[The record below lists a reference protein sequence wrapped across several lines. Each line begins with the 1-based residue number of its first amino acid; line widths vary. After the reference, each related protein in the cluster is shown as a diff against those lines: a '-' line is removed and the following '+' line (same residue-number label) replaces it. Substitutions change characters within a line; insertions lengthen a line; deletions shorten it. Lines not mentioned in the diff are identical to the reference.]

1 MAAANAQVPDS
12 DDEELG
18 VPLGQQPAASSTS
31 VPLGTNPFPLS
42 SSAGSP
48 TNGNPS
54 RAILEQ
60 LAATTL
66 LLSNIVLNQNQ
77 NQQPHPPVVPSA
89 SSGFSHAN
97 RVLSKPDPFG
107 STSHE
112 VDLSSFQDWVQTF
125 INWITFADGEYQV
138 VEKNLDTAIDI
149 SKEDAEVRQRGT
161 KLYAVL
167 SSMLRNKV
175 RTILKQVEG
184 RNGFEVWRQL
194 HNIYAPKTRAR
205 SLAILNA
212 LTGAPAF
219 TKDKTLQEQM
229 FALERIS
236 NEYTRLSG
244 RSVGDDVLLGTLL
257 RCLPAH
263 IRSHIQ
269 LVMSEAS
276 TYTQVRQYILA
287 YETTTTTWSPQKV
300 HQALGVV
307 AAPQVPND
315 NGLAPMEVDMVQ
327 SKGKGRGK
335 GKGKEKGK
343 SGKGKGEPGKTGKGN
358 QGQRQGQRLRQE
370 GQQQC

>member
-1 MAAANAQVPDS
+1 M
-12 DDEELG
+12 
-18 VPLGQQPAASSTS
+18 
-31 VPLGTNPFPLS
+31 
-42 SSAGSP
+42 
-48 TNGNPS
+48 
-54 RAILEQ
+54 
-60 LAATTL
+60 
-66 LLSNIVLNQNQ
+66 
-77 NQQPHPPVVPSA
+77 
-89 SSGFSHAN
+89 
-97 RVLSKPDPFG
+97 LSKPDPFG

-161 KLYAVL
+161 KFYAVL

-236 NEYTRLSG
+236 NEYT
-244 RSVGDDVLLGTLL
+244 GDL
-257 RCLPAH
+257 
-263 IRSHIQ
+263 
-269 LVMSEAS
+269 
-276 TYTQVRQYILA
+276 
-287 YETTTTTWSPQKV
+287 
-300 HQALGVV
+300 
-307 AAPQVPND
+307 
-315 NGLAPMEVDMVQ
+315 
-327 SKGKGRGK
+327 
-335 GKGKEKGK
+335 
-343 SGKGKGEPGKTGKGN
+343 
-358 QGQRQGQRLRQE
+358 
-370 GQQQC
+370 